1 MPSHKEREAPG
12 TSTNLRLDPEE
23 DIKITIVSTLRDI
36 MGIEVDHDEPL
47 IAQGLDSLAAVELR
61 KRIQVQSQTCRDLN
75 SYVLSGKMHHDNDH
89 ESLLMQHYC
98 MYGRHLICMQEI
110 WAIELT
116 ILIDDPARATIKHL
130 TTEIYAALNL
140 HDSTQENV
148 TAIQR
153 SEWISP
159 TPISIKMRLFC
170 LPYAGGVSE
179 NIFAKF
185 VPYISLNTITSM
197 RGDV

>member
-1 MPSHKEREAPG
+1 
-12 TSTNLRLDPEE
+12 
-23 DIKITIVSTLRDI
+23 
-36 MGIEVDHDEPL
+36 
-47 IAQGLDSLAAVELR
+47 
-61 KRIQVQSQTCRDLN
+61 
-75 SYVLSGKMHHDNDH
+75 
-89 ESLLMQHYC
+89 
-98 MYGRHLICMQEI
+98 MQEI

-197 RGDV
+197 RGDVWILYRHTCNVAEMNMKMKSWACLCPPYHLMETCDSESLPLEWRWSMMLPASIQVCPVEIPGRGRREGEESVSNVAALAEILALSLPLQVLIQ

>member
-1 MPSHKEREAPG
+1 MPPHREREALG
-12 TSTNLRLDPEE
+12 TITNLRLDSEE
-23 DIKITIVSTLRDI
+23 DIKNTIVSALRDI
-36 MGIEVDHDEPL
+36 MGTEVDDDEPL

-61 KRIQVQSQTCRDLN
+61 KRIQVQSQTCKSLD
-75 SYVLSGKMHHDNDH
+75 SYALSGKMQHDIDH
-89 ESLLMQHYC
+89 DSLLMQQYC
-98 MYGRHLICMQEI
+98 MYGINLICKQEI

-130 TTEIYAALNL
+130 TTEIYVALNL
-140 HDSTQENV
+140 HGSTQENV

-179 NIFAKF
+179 NIFAKY
-185 VPYISLNTITSM
+185 VP
-197 RGDV
+197 